1 MRQHAAEPVERP
13 QAAAVIVNR
22 AEWLEGQ
29 PTLDAQLVPGAAN
42 GERRGPRGAA
52 FVEQDDLRVLVAA
65 ELERQHRQQHR
76 FAGAGRADHD
86 RVADV
91 ADMERQPEP
100 RPQSRPSLPALGS
113 LGRT

>member
-1 MRQHAAEPVERP
+1 LRETGVFAGILLTERNGRADGADLMRQHAAEPVERP

-52 FVEQDDLRVLVAA
+52 FVEQMIC
-65 ELERQHRQQHR
+65 ECW
-76 FAGAGRADHD
+76 
-86 RVADV
+86 
-91 ADMERQPEP
+91 
-100 RPQSRPSLPALGS
+100 
-113 LGRT
+113 